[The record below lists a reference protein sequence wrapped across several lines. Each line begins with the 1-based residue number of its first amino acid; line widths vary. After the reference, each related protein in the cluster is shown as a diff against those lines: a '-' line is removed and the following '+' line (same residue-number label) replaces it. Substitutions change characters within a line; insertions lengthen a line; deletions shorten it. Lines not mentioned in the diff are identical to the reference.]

1 VTALTFD
8 ELFRKHQSWL
18 VRYVANRVRPGDN
31 DVADDIAQVAFL
43 RAWRAL
49 PAARLESAEAERAWL
64 CTIARHVL
72 ADHYGANATRQRARE
87 ESTDPTDVT
96 AWHADA
102 RGAIPDDA
110 DRVCAVVDIARSTAA
125 VTAEH
130 RRLVALRLIGETSWA
145 VLAGAT
151 RQGKGTVRRLTAE
164 ATAGVIW

>member
-1 VTALTFD
+1 MSAPTFD
-8 ELFRKHQSWL
+8 EMFRAHRSWL

-31 DVADDIAQVAFL
+31 DMADDLAQVAFL

-49 PAARLESAEAERAWL
+49 PEARLESAHAERAWL

-72 ADHYGANATRQRARE
+72 ADHYLANATRQRARE
-87 ESTDPTDVT
+87 EATDPTDVT
-96 AWHADA
+96 AWHTGT

-110 DRVCAVVDIARSTAA
+110 DRVCTVVDIVRSMAA
-125 VTAEH
+125 ASAEH
-130 RRLVALRLIGETSWA
+130 RHLVALRLIGETPWT

-164 ATAGVIW
+164 ATAGVIG